1 MSTGILPQMIDVQR
15 NDDLSR
21 YEGRID
27 GELITVVNYVR
38 RENVLDITH
47 TRTRI
52 RWRGRGMAGKA
63 TAAALE
69 DIRAQGWRVHPICPF
84 TVSFLD
90 QHPEYSELR
99 V

>member
-1 MSTGILPQMIDVQR
+1 MIDVER

-38 RENVLDITH
+38 RANVLDITH

-52 RWRGRGMAGKA
+52 RWRGRGLAGKV
-63 TAAALE
+63 TTGALE
-69 DIRAQGWRVHPICPF
+69 DIRANGWRVHPICPY

-90 QHPEYSELR
+90 SHPEYADLR

>member
-1 MSTGILPQMIDVQR
+1 MSAAILRQVIDVER

-21 YEGRID
+21 YEGRVD
-27 GELITVVNYVR
+27 GELVTVINFHR
-38 RENVLDITH
+38 HGDVLDITH

-52 RWRGRGMAGKA
+52 RWRGRGLAGKV
-63 TAAALE
+63 TSAALE
-69 DIRAQGWRVHPICPF
+69 DVRAQGWRVHPICAF

-90 QHPEYSELR
+90 QHTEYADLR

>member
-1 MSTGILPQMIDVQR
+1 MIDVAR
-15 NDDLSR
+15 KDDLSR

-27 GELITVVNYVR
+27 GELITVINFVR
-38 RENVLDITH
+38 RDDVLDITH

-52 RWRGRGMAGKA
+52 RWRGRGLAGKV
-63 TAAALE
+63 TTTALE
-69 DIRAQGWRVHPICPF
+69 DMRVQGWQVHPICPY

-90 QHPEYSELR
+90 QHPEYADVR

>member
-1 MSTGILPQMIDVQR
+1 VIDVER

-27 GELITVVNYVR
+27 GELITVINFVR
-38 RENVLDITH
+38 HDDVLDITH

-52 RWRGRGMAGKA
+52 RWRGRGLAGKV
-63 TAAALE
+63 TTAALE
-69 DIRAQGWRVHPICPF
+69 DIRAQGRRVHPICPY

-90 QHPEYSELR
+90 QHPEYADLR

>member
-1 MSTGILPQMIDVQR
+1 VIDVER

-27 GELITVVNYVR
+27 GELITVVNFVR
-38 RENVLDITH
+38 RGDVLDITH

-52 RWRGRGMAGKA
+52 RWRGRGLAGKV
-63 TAAALE
+63 TTVALE
-69 DIRAQGWRVHPICPF
+69 DMRAQGWRVHPICLY

-90 QHPEYSELR
+90 QHPEYADLR

>member
-1 MSTGILPQMIDVQR
+1 MSTGILPQMIDVER

-52 RWRGRGMAGKA
+52 RWRGRGMAGKV

-84 TVSFLD
+84 TVSFLA
-90 QHPEYSELR
+90 QHPEYSQLR

>member
-1 MSTGILPQMIDVQR
+1 MIDVER

-21 YEGRID
+21 YEGRVA
-27 GELITVVNYVR
+27 GELVTVINFVR
-38 RENVLDITH
+38 HDDVVDITH

-52 RWRGRGMAGKA
+52 RWRGRGLADRV
-63 TAAALE
+63 TTAALE
-69 DIRAQGWRVHPICPF
+69 DLRANGWRAHPICPY

-90 QHPEYSELR
+90 RHPEYADVR

>member
-1 MSTGILPQMIDVQR
+1 MVDVER

-21 YEGRID
+21 YEGRIE

-52 RWRGRGMAGKA
+52 RWRGRGMAGKV

-69 DIRAQGWRVHPICPF
+69 DIRAQGWRVHPICPY

-90 QHPEYSELR
+90 NHPEYSD
-99 V
+99 VQA